1 MRKIRLFLSIIYI
14 MVILFSERLKQ
25 LRIDAK
31 LKQSDIAK
39 ALNTTQRRISYF
51 EMGKVEPDLI
61 TLCMLAEY
69 FSVST
74 DFLLGYKDY

>member
-1 MRKIRLFLSIIYI
+1 MCKIRLFLSIIYI

-31 LKQSDIAK
+31 LKQSDLAK